1 MKMAIPSPGRRRLLA
16 PLLRG
21 WSSTPGYLGDLCP
34 FCTRARMIFGLKEIP
49 HRLIFMSYDDAETP
63 QGLIGKKLAPILHL
77 PGEKPM
83 AESME
88 IVQKLDA
95 DARWGPPRLLP
106 ATGRPDL
113 AEFDA
118 KHWPTI
124 RNLVHT
130 RFMHAPLPDLAL
142 RSARDYFVERHP
154 LEDPATNIRVSQDV
168 WNRYDPAQKR
178 ALYEHHL
185 SDESRLGHL
194 NEEVLPIFEK
204 LLHSE
209 EAVSAPG
216 LGFDDVV
223 LFCRL
228 RYVTLV
234 KGAQLGAKAEAYL
247 ESMSRKTDIPLLTRM
262 AM

>member
-1 MKMAIPSPGRRRLLA
+1 
-16 PLLRG
+16 
-21 WSSTPGYLGDLCP
+21 
-34 FCTRARMIFGLKEIP
+34 MIFGLKNIP
-49 HRLIFMSYDDAETP
+49 HRLIFMSYDDADTP
-63 QGLIGKKLAPILHL
+63 KGLIGKKLAPILHL

-83 AESME
+83 AESMD
-88 IVQKLDA
+88 IVKKLDL
-95 DARWGPPRLLP
+95 DTRWGPPVLQP
-106 ATGRPDL
+106 ATGRQDL
-113 AEFDA
+113 AAFDA
-118 KHWPTI
+118 NHWPAI

-142 RSARDYFVERHP
+142 RGAREYFMQKHP

-168 WNRYDPAQKR
+168 WDNSYDQAQKH

-185 SDESRLGHL
+185 NDKTRIGHL
-194 NEEVLPIFEK
+194 NEKVLPILEEF
-204 LLHSE
+204 LHSE

-234 KGAQLGAKAEAYL
+234 KGAQLGTKAAAYL
-247 ESMSRKTDIPLLTRM
+247 ENMSRKTDIPLLTRM